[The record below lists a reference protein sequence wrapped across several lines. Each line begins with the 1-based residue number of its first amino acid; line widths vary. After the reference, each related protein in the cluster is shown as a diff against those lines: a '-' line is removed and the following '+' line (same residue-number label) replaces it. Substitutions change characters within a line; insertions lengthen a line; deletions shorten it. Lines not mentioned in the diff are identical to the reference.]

1 MLSPDFESGRQYS
14 QAEIGALSHLYR
26 GEIYRS
32 TSWRSRLDA
41 TTNWAVVSL
50 GVALSISFASPT
62 ATPLPLVL
70 VGILIFIFLML
81 ESRRYRYFNVWRAR
95 ARWLECQFFARM
107 LMHGDLQT
115 ETGWQDVLAQ
125 DYRHPHYH
133 ISLIR
138 AVGRRL
144 RRNYIWILL
153 IQTIAYFGK
162 VMIHPTPLTSMAE
175 FWARTDV
182 GPIPGHVLVIAGLLY
197 NGVAI
202 GIALTT
208 LYHDRAKHVDDGG
221 GVTMG

>member
-1 MLSPDFESGRQYS
+1 MRLENDTKWARGCLSMAVARGFAARKASP
-14 QAEIGALSHLYR
+14 IALS
-26 GEIYRS
+26 
-32 TSWRSRLDA
+32 
-41 TTNWAVVSL
+41 L
-50 GVALSISFASPT
+50 G
-62 ATPLPLVL
+62 
-70 VGILIFIFLML
+70 GILIFIFLML

-182 GPIPGHVLVIAGLLY
+182 GPIPGHVIVIAGLLY